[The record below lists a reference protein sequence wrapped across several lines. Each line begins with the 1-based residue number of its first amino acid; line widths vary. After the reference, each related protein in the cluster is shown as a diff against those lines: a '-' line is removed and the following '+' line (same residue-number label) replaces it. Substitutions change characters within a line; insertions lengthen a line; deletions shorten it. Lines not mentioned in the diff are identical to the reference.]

1 MKAGKVIL
9 IVLGSLATLVALG
22 LLAGGGGL
30 LWAHTTQR
38 DDEGFYT
45 SELTRF
51 QSTAYAI
58 TSEELSVSDIP
69 DWLLDQGRLGTLR
82 LRGSSTDAGKE
93 LFLGVGRDRDVAA
106 YLAGVEYDEVTD
118 IDVDIDLDAT
128 DEHGI
133 SVEYR
138 RVPGTAA
145 PGPPGGQK
153 FWVASA
159 SGPGT
164 QTLTWDVTG
173 GDWAI
178 VAMNADGARAVEAD
192 LTIAGKAGF
201 ILPLAIGLLAGAVL
215 LLGAGVTM
223 VYLGARAPRGAAPV
237 PPTPAAPAEAAAGP
251 GPAAEPRPDGGYPIS
266 VEGEL
271 DQELS
276 RGLWLVKWLL
286 AIPHFLILGVLWI
299 AFCVLTVVA
308 FFGILFTGRYP
319 RGIFDFNVGVLR
331 WTWRVAFYSYSALA
345 TDRYPPFSLAPDPDY
360 PASLDVEYPER
371 LSRGLVLVKWWLLAI
386 PHYIVVGIF
395 NGGFGFSRWGWAD
408 WGGGDWDFGWWPWGG
423 GLIGILVLV
432 AAVWLLFAGRYP
444 RELFGLVLGMNRWS
458 FRVWAYAA
466 LMRDEYPP
474 FRLER

>member
-1 MKAGKVIL
+1 MLL
-9 IVLGSLATLVALG
+9 IVLGSLATLIALG

-38 DDEGFYT
+38 DDEGFFT
-45 SELTRF
+45 SELTRL
-51 QSTAYAI
+51 QTTAYAI
-58 TSEELSVSDIP
+58 TSEELSLSDVP
-69 DWLLDQGRLGTLR
+69 DWLFDQGRLGTLR
-82 LRGSSTDAGKE
+82 LRGSSTAAGTE
-93 LFLGVGRDRDVAA
+93 LFLGVARDRDVDA
-106 YLAGVEYDEVTD
+106 YLAGVEHDEVRD
-118 IDVDIDLDAT
+118 IDIDRHREVT
-128 DEHGI
+128 

-138 RVPGTAA
+138 RVPGTGTPADPAA
-145 PGPPGGQK
+145 QT

-173 GDWAI
+173 GDWSI
-178 VAMNADGARAVEAD
+178 VAMNADGSRAVEAD
-192 LTIAGKAGF
+192 LTIAGKTGL
-201 ILPLAIGLLAGAVL
+201 ILPLAIGLLAGGAL
-215 LLGAGVTM
+215 LLGGGATM
-223 VYLGARAPRGAAPV
+223 TYFGARSPRGAAAPTLPEPGTTPQPV
-237 PPTPAAPAEAAAGP
+237 SAGS
-251 GPAAEPRPDGGYPIS
+251 YPVS

-271 DQELS
+271 DPSLS

-286 AIPHFLILGVLWI
+286 AIPHFLVLVVLWI
-299 AFCVLTVVA
+299 AFAVLTVVA
-308 FFGILFTGRYP
+308 FFAILVTGRYP

-331 WTWRVAFYSYSALA
+331 WTWRVAFYSYSALG

-408 WGGGDWDFGWWPWGG
+408 WGDADWDFGWWPWGG
-423 GLIGILVLV
+423 GLIGILVIV
-432 AAVWLLFAGRYP
+432 AAVWLLFTGRYP
-444 RELFGLVLGMNRWS
+444 RELFQFVLGMNRWS
-458 FRVWAYAA
+458 FRVWAYAG

>member
-1 MKAGKVIL
+1 MLL
-9 IVLGSLATLVALG
+9 IVLGSLAILIALG
-22 LLAGGGGL
+22 LLAAGGGL

-38 DDEGFYT
+38 DNEGFYT

-51 QSTAYAI
+51 HTTAHAI
-58 TSEELSVSDIP
+58 TSEELSLSDVP
-69 DWLLDQGRLGTLR
+69 DWLFGQGRLGTLR

-93 LFLGVGRDRDVAA
+93 LFLGVARDRDVDA
-106 YLAGVEYDEVTD
+106 YLAGVEHDEVREID
-118 IDVDIDLDAT
+118 IDHNRRV
-128 DEHGI
+128 

-138 RVPGTAA
+138 RVPGAGTPADPAA
-145 PGPPGGQK
+145 QA

-178 VAMNADGARAVEAD
+178 VAMNADGSRAVETD
-192 LTIAGKAGF
+192 LTIAGKTRL
-201 ILPLAIGLLAGAVL
+201 ILPLAIGLLAGGAL
-215 LLGAGVTM
+215 LLGGGATM
-223 VYLGARAPRGAAPV
+223 TYFGARSSRGAAALPEPGTTPQPV
-237 PPTPAAPAEAAAGP
+237 SAG
-251 GPAAEPRPDGGYPIS
+251 AYPVS

-271 DQELS
+271 DPSLS
-276 RGLWLVKWLL
+276 RGLWLIKWLL
-286 AIPHFLILGVLWI
+286 AIPHFLVLVVLWV
-299 AFCVLTVVA
+299 AFAVLTVVA
-308 FFGILFTGRYP
+308 FFAILVNGRYP

-331 WTWRVAFYSYSALA
+331 WTWRVAFYSYSALG

-386 PHYIVVGIF
+386 PHYIVIGIF
-395 NGGFGFSRWGWAD
+395 NGSFGFSRWGWAD
-408 WGGGDWDFGWWPWGG
+408 WGDGDWDFGWWPWGG
-423 GLIGILVLV
+423 GLIGILVII
-432 AAVWLLFAGRYP
+432 AAVRLLFTGRYP
-444 RELFGLVLGMNRWS
+444 RELFQFVVGMNRWS